1 MQTTVKLQELFSY
14 SIIPIIVVIIP
25 IIGIITYLIL
35 TRKSKN
41 VESVRNEPITNSK
54 KQNFRNIGEIK
65 NQYLQQL
72 NIVENNYKNN
82 KIELRQAY
90 QKISGI
96 IRLFIYEV
104 TDIKTQ
110 NYSLSEIKKLNIPQ
124 LYDLIEEFYEPEF
137 ASKSEGDFNLSIN
150 KARRVI
156 VEWK

>member
-14 SIIPIIVVIIP
+14 SIIPIIVVVIP
-25 IIGIITYLIL
+25 FVGLMVYLLL
-35 TRKSKN
+35 TRKKQEKTI
-41 VESVRNEPITNSK
+41 VKKEPITDIPKPNV
-54 KQNFRNIGEIK
+54 RNLATIK

-72 NIVENNYKNN
+72 YTVENDYKNK

-90 QKISGI
+90 QKIRGI

-110 NYSLSEIKKLNIPQ
+110 NYSLSEIKKLNIPR
-124 LYDLIEEFYEPEF
+124 LYELIEEFYEPEF
-137 ASKSEGDFNLSIN
+137 ASKSEGDFNVSIN

-156 VEWK
+156 VEWN